1 MNNNAGPKTISVLC
15 DSNLLFFII
24 KANLQQPH
32 WRISRYEATACG
44 RPATADRSSRK
55 TASGS
60 HTETPTPGSQTQF
73 GNQTKNGKADL
84 IIIAHSDCTG
94 EPVVALARAGLTGHI
109 GHTPLLIV
117 SERPFEPSPD
127 QQIFHLDFPFDT
139 VALRYT
145 VQNLLAQERPTNAEV
160 RPM

>member
-1 MNNNAGPKTISVLC
+1 MNNNAGPITISVLC

-44 RPATADRSSRK
+44 RPAADRGSRQK
-55 TASGS
+55 ASGPHPES
-60 HTETPTPGSQTQF
+60 V
-73 GNQTKNGKADL
+73 NQTCHNQNADL

-94 EPVVALARAGLTGHI
+94 EPVVALARAGLTGRI
-109 GHTPLLIV
+109 GHTPLLII
-117 SERPFEPSPD
+117 SEHPFEPSPD
-127 QQIFHLDFPFDT
+127 QQIFHLDFPFDS

-145 VQNLLAQERPTNAEV
+145 VQRLLAQEQPAHTEV
-160 RPM
+160 KYT